1 MESNDES
8 IKTIVDLGLTGVQA
22 RIYLSLLR
30 IGTAPIKET
39 ANAAKVAR
47 PDVYRAL
54 ATLLELGLVEKVIS
68 TPAQYKP
75 VSIID
80 GVQVLMSRRANENV
94 ELNRRVTNLIKS
106 KERKSAEEFAEK
118 TQKTICILHNT
129 KNFLQFFM
137 KNSGVVKEAL
147 RRNVTVQILTED
159 IGYSNFLKEIQSL
172 QKFPLFEIKFL
183 PAPPRIGFTIFDCEK
198 ILLKEDPNLDYSDF
212 PSLLS
217 SNYSLIELAKAYFD
231 DAWNKAT
238 KIEHVPSKK

>member
-106 KERKSAEEFAEK
+106 KERKSAEEFPNHK
-118 TQKTICILHNT
+118 DQFILIPNRET
-129 KNFLQFFM
+129 L
-137 KNSGVVKEAL
+137 
-147 RRNVTVQILTED
+147 
-159 IGYSNFLKEIQSL
+159 
-172 QKFPLFEIKFL
+172 PFEIKKIAEKPKKPFVYYTIRKIFYSFL
-183 PAPPRIGFTIFDCEK
+183 
-198 ILLKEDPNLDYSDF
+198 
-212 PSLLS
+212 
-217 SNYSLIELAKAYFD
+217 
-231 DAWNKAT
+231 
-238 KIEHVPSKK
+238 